1 MKVISLFSGG
11 GGLDLGFEQAG
22 FEIAFANEYDRSIWA
37 TYESNFRSVH
47 LDRRSITDIPDEDIP
62 EADGVI
68 GGPPCQ
74 SWSEAG
80 AHRGIEDRRGQLF
93 FEYIR
98 VLRKAQPRF
107 FLAENVSGILSSRHR
122 TAFSA
127 ILEKFDS
134 LGYRVQHRLLN
145 ASHHGVP
152 QDRERVIIVGIRH
165 DVPGDF
171 QFPEAQDPC
180 PTLRDA
186 IHGMPKPKGVDS
198 YSGTASNLPIAN
210 HEFIVGGFSPIFL
223 SRNRVRSWDEPS
235 FTIQAGGRH
244 APLHP
249 SAPRMERIGP
259 DQFRFVPGKE
269 RLYRRMSVRECARV
283 QTFPDDHR
291 FVYDRISDGYKMV
304 GNAVPVELAR
314 RLAVQVRAALADSGR
329 NSSGQSTAMS
339 KTQPSPTQPML
350 FEAIEAE
357 QAGTGTRRPAAAG
370 R

>member
-11 GGLDLGFEQAG
+11 GGLDRGFEQAG

-37 TYESNFRSVH
+37 TYEANFSAP
-47 LDRRSITDIPDEDIP
+47 LDRRSITDIPDKDIP

-122 TAFSA
+122 TAFTA

-145 ASHHGVP
+145 ASQHGVP

-165 DVPGDF
+165 DVAGEF
-171 QFPEAQDPC
+171 CFPEPETPG

-186 IHGMPKPKGVDS
+186 IHGMPKPAGVES
-198 YSGTASNLPIAN
+198 YSGTAPKAAIVN
-210 HEFIVGGFSPIFL
+210 HEYIVGGFSPIFL
-223 SRNRVRSWDEPS
+223 SRNRVRTWDEPS

-244 APLHP
+244 APIHP
-249 SAPRMERIGP
+249 SAPRMERLGP
-259 DQFRFVPGKE
+259 DEFRFVPGKE

-291 FVYDRISDGYKMV
+291 FVYDRIADGYKMV

-314 RLAVQVRAALADSGR
+314 RLAEQIKVAIARPRSSKPATASEGERPGKLAARQA
-329 NSSGQSTAMS
+329 
-339 KTQPSPTQPML
+339 PL
-350 FEAIEAE
+350 FEAIPAE
-357 QAGTGTRRPAAAG
+357 PKRRRARAAG

>member
-1 MKVISLFSGG
+1 MNVISLFSGG
-11 GGLDLGFEQAG
+11 GGLDRGFENAG
-22 FEIAFANEYDRSIWA
+22 FEIVFANEYDRTIWA
-37 TYESNFRSVH
+37 TYEANFAAP
-47 LDRRSITDIPDEDIP
+47 LDRRSISDIPDADIP

-198 YSGTASNLPIAN
+198 YSGTASSLPIAN

-244 APLHP
+244 APIHP

-269 RLYRRMSVRECARV
+269 DLYRRMSVRECARV

-314 RLAVQVRAALADSGR
+314 RLAEQVKAALANPSHTPR
-329 NSSGQSTAMS
+329 EPSKATA
-339 KTQPSPTQPML
+339 KPDAPPAQAAL
-350 FEAIEAE
+350 FESIQDEARR
-357 QAGTGTRRPAAAG
+357 RRPAAAG

>member
-198 YSGTASNLPIAN
+198 YSGTASSLPIAN

-244 APLHP
+244 APIHP

-314 RLAVQVRAALADSGR
+314 RLAEQVKAALANPGHTPREPSKATGR
-329 NSSGQSTAMS
+329 LDAPPAQAA
-339 KTQPSPTQPML
+339 L
-350 FEAIEAE
+350 FESIPDEARR
-357 QAGTGTRRPAAAG
+357 RRPAAAG

>member
-11 GGLDLGFEQAG
+11 GGLDLGFEKAG
-22 FEIAFANEYDRSIWA
+22 FEILLANEYDRSIWA
-37 TYESNFRSVH
+37 TYEANFSAP

-134 LGYRVQHRLLN
+134 LGYKVQHRLLN
-145 ASHHGVP
+145 ASDHGVP

-171 QFPEAQDPC
+171 LFPEPQAPC

-198 YSGTASNLPIAN
+198 YSGTASKLPVAN

-223 SRNRVRSWDEPS
+223 SRNRVRSWEKPS
-235 FTIQAGGRH
+235 FTVQAGGRH

-269 RLYRRMSVRECARV
+269 HLYRRMSVRECARV

-291 FVYDRISDGYKMV
+291 FIYDRISDGYKMV
-304 GNAVPVELAR
+304 GNAVPVELAK
-314 RLAVQVRAALADSGR
+314 RLAVQIRAALADSGR
-329 NSSGQSTAMS
+329 HRSSQSTAMS
-339 KTQPSPTQPML
+339 ETQPLPTQPML
-350 FEAIEAE
+350 FEAIETE